1 MFGSATLALPA
12 SRTAQQV
19 RAVRAYRALRS
30 RGFGAR
36 LGGARALC
44 ATPMSSSKAPPPR
57 RRHATHS
64 AVVLPTKPR
73 RLFWDP
79 WTELEWRRTERSLK
93 RWLLEHVSPLG
104 AYLSEWELARLSRAC
119 AIVRFTAGKPIPES
133 PFYVVLEGEI
143 SVLSSDG
150 EELLVRD
157 SGSFFTRLAGQGNVS
172 SVQGHELGAVGGKDG
187 APAARRFSHVM
198 LGAADDGPAP
208 SVSKLP
214 TDKSMSRRRMSGKPG
229 NGRRGSGRET
239 QLFGKVSGRLLLVSS
254 LDQLDNF
261 IELDCSAQGRE
272 GFASIVSLNLAT
284 VLSGVPFIRR
294 AGLTD
299 RSLRKLAEICH
310 YLTLPEHEYV
320 FRQGAPASA
329 FYILLKGSAEV
340 VIDEHALTG
349 SFGKG
354 AAEVHSVEE
363 VHGRTRT
370 AGETMGVT
378 SLVLNAPFFHYGM
391 WCKERTLLLVVPY
404 DRFRTFLDAHP
415 SVCAQ
420 SGEQQRLAFYTHSTS
435 RTRRGFAPSSLRD
448 ARASLFLTM
457 ATP

>member
-172 SVQGHELGAVGGKDG
+172 SVQGHELGAVGGG
-187 APAARRFSHVM
+187 QARARAQARGGQPERGR
-198 LGAADDGPAP
+198 GAAGDG
-208 SVSKLP
+208 L
-214 TDKSMSRRRMSGKPG
+214 
-229 NGRRGSGRET
+229 
-239 QLFGKVSGRLLLVSS
+239 
-254 LDQLDNF
+254 
-261 IELDCSAQGRE
+261 
-272 GFASIVSLNLAT
+272 
-284 VLSGVPFIRR
+284 RR
-294 AGLTD
+294 AGGPRRLQV
-299 RSLRKLAEICH
+299 RSGRGRDPRRLGDAPGGGERIEADTQAALR
-310 YLTLPEHEYV
+310 
-320 FRQGAPASA
+320 G
-329 FYILLKGSAEV
+329 G
-340 VIDEHALTG
+340 
-349 SFGKG
+349 
-354 AAEVHSVEE
+354 
-363 VHGRTRT
+363 TR
-370 AGETMGVT
+370 
-378 SLVLNAPFFHYGM
+378 
-391 WCKERTLLLVVPY
+391 
-404 DRFRTFLDAHP
+404 HP
-415 SVCAQ
+415 
-420 SGEQQRLAFYTHSTS
+420 GWL
-435 RTRRGFAPSSLRD
+435 GLG
-448 ARASLFLTM
+448 
-457 ATP
+457 